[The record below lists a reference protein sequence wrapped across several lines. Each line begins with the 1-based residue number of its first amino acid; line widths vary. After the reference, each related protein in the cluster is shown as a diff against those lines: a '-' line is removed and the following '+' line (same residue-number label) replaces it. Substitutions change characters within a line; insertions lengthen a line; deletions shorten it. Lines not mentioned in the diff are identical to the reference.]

1 MNQEPSYHID
11 VTPEEDSW
19 FRDIPES
26 SSKKPFWSVFTNIKV
41 IAVIVFAHF
50 AGVAALFALTPGNKS
65 QPPPPQQQP
74 PPPAQ
79 EPVPGPSPSPTPQV
93 PVQPLP
99 PPLPP
104 PVKPLPAAKPHY
116 TTSYT
121 VKPGDTFYGIVKRY
135 KLNPKALA
143 KLNNIQD
150 TSKLKVGQVL
160 KFIK

>member
-65 QPPPPQQQP
+65 QPPYPNNNHPHPPKNRYL
-74 PPPAQ
+74 A
-79 EPVPGPSPSPTPQV
+79 
-93 PVQPLP
+93 
-99 PPLPP
+99 
-104 PVKPLPAAKPHY
+104 PHHPRPHRY
-116 TTSYT
+116 RFNPFHHPYPRLLNLSQLQNLTTRPRT
-121 VKPGDTFYGIVKRY
+121 
-135 KLNPKALA
+135 
-143 KLNNIQD
+143 Q
-150 TSKLKVGQVL
+150 
-160 KFIK
+160 